1 MSVRF
6 VCQVRS
12 VPSLCRRCPLTR
24 QIFSSVAALVLV
36 LGPMTVAPQVA
47 HAQTPVIVVGTKSAA
62 CPDAQFS
69 KIQEAVDAASA
80 GTVIRICPG
89 TYPEQVRITKALSLQ
104 GENGVVIEPSSVEA
118 NAMDAFAPIIR
129 VDGATDVHISGVI
142 VDGTN
147 NGLTACGPTFIGIL
161 YKNASGDVKS
171 VAVRN
176 VKLSTSLNGCQSGL
190 AILIQSGSGGMSV
203 VDVADSSIHD
213 YQKNGITGNEI
224 GTKVRIENNVVTGVG
239 PTTGTGAAQNG
250 IQIGFGADGSISRNT
265 VANHIWSPCVSLE
278 SCDFTADDI
287 LVFESDGV
295 SVEQNVAGISQTG
308 IAIAANHAH
317 VAQNQVFDTRTFD
330 GIELGG
336 NDNDATDNS
345 ITRSDRAGVFIDG
358 NNNHVGR
365 NRINEAAFGLLKVA
379 GSTGNLI
386 FFNSFSNATVV
397 VQDPAGRGSKA
408 SPYR

>member
-1 MSVRF
+1 M
-6 VCQVRS
+6 
-12 VPSLCRRCPLTR
+12 R
-24 QIFSSVAALVLV
+24 QIFSSVAALALV

-47 HAQTPVIVVGTKSAA
+47 HAAPPVIVVGTQSAA
-62 CPDAQFS
+62 CPDPQFS
-69 KIQEAVDAASA
+69 KIQEAVDHASP

-89 TYPEQVRITKALSLQ
+89 TYPEQVSITIALSLQ
-104 GENGVVIEPSSVEA
+104 GQNGVVIEPSHVGVNTMST
-118 NAMDAFAPIIR
+118 FSGAPLAAIIL
-129 VDGATDVHISGVI
+129 VKDTTDVDIQGVI
-142 VDGTN
+142 VDGAN
-147 NGLTACGPTFIGIL
+147 NDITACGPDFIGIL
-161 YKNASGDVKS
+161 YQNASGEVKR

-176 VKLSTSLNGCQSGL
+176 IKLSTTLNGCQSGN
-190 AILIQSGSGGMSV
+190 AILVQSGSAGMSV
-203 VDVADSSIHD
+203 VDVEDSSIHD

-278 SCDFTADDI
+278 MCDFTADDI
-287 LVFESDGV
+287 LVFQSDGV

>member
-1 MSVRF
+1 M
-6 VCQVRS
+6 
-12 VPSLCRRCPLTR
+12 R

-47 HAQTPVIVVGTKSAA
+47 HAAPPVIVVGTQSAA

-69 KIQEAVDAASA
+69 KIQDAVDHASP

-89 TYPEQVRITKALSLQ
+89 TYPEQVSIKIALSLQ
-104 GENGVVIEPSSVEA
+104 GENGAVIEPSHLGVNTMGTFSGA
-118 NAMDAFAPIIR
+118 PLAPIIL
-129 VDGATDVHISGVI
+129 VKDTTDVDIEGVI
-142 VDGTN
+142 VDGAN
-147 NGLTACGPTFIGIL
+147 NDITACGPDFIGIL
-161 YKNASGDVKS
+161 YQNASGEVKR

-176 VKLSTSLNGCQSGL
+176 IKLSTNLNGCQSGS
-190 AILIQSGSGGMSV
+190 AILVQSGSAGMSV
-203 VDVADSSIHD
+203 VDVEDSSIHD

-287 LVFESDGV
+287 LVFQSDGV

-317 VAQNQVFDTRTFD
+317 VAQNQVFDTLTFD

-358 NNNHVGR
+358 NNNRVGR

-379 GSTGNLI
+379 GSTGNIL